1 MGSIKDIKTG
11 DKIAIEGLN
20 VSPTGKMYFG
30 KKKKT
35 GRKKPDHI
43 LIAN

>member
-11 DKIAIEGLN
+11 DKITIEGLN

>member
-1 MGSIKDIKTG
+1 MVSIKDIKTG
-11 DKIAIEGLN
+11 DKITIEGLN

-43 LIAN
+43 LIAK